1 MNKNQTFKEMYD
13 RLNKIIEEMQDDNLD
28 LEVMTNLFEE
38 GLVLCSNCQELLN
51 EYNNKINNLI
61 ENNGSKND

>member
-13 RLNKIIEEMQDDNLD
+13 RLNKIIEEMKDDNLD
-28 LEVMTNLFEE
+28 LEVMTDLFEE
-38 GLVLCSNCQELLN
+38 GLTLCSNCQELLN

-61 ENNGSKND
+61 ESSGNKND